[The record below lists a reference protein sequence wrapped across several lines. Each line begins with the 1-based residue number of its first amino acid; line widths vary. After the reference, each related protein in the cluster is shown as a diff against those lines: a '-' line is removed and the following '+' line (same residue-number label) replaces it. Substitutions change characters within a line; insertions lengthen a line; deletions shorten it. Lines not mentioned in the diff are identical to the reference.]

1 MGFIYFKLSF
11 IIALYHFSTFFF
23 FFAFK
28 ILNSEDQPFLISL
41 PSFNFIFLLTLLAFF
56 FSLFFDLM
64 VIHSCIYTFLKYL
77 ATFVQISTGFY
88 FKKADASTC
97 YFPWPSS
104 AETLFNP
111 TCQRQNLS
119 LIEAKLKLTQAH
131 AVNKLQTRT

>member
-1 MGFIYFKLSF
+1 MDSIWNLPKIKFQDSLWVSF
-11 IIALYHFSTFFF
+11 ILNCLLSLHFIISQFFF

-28 ILNSEDQPFLISL
+28 ILNSEDQLFLISL
-41 PSFNFIFLLTLLAFF
+41 PSLNFIFLLTLLAFF

-77 ATFVQISTGFY
+77 ATCVQISTGFY

-104 AETLFNP
+104 AETYYLTP
-111 TCQRQNLS
+111 L
-119 LIEAKLKLTQAH
+119 AKGKT
-131 AVNKLQTRT
+131 